1 MLIFA
6 VDDEPRALHQ
16 LHNAVEEAAPEA
28 EIQDFLR
35 ANQVLA
41 AIEKQSLRP
50 DVVFSDIRLP
60 GMDGLSLAARIKKQ
74 SPETKIVFVTGYPEY
89 AVDAFRI
96 HAHGYVTKPAEAERI
111 REELENALP
120 GVLPD
125 PNRLHVRCF
134 GYFEVFWQGKPLSFQ
149 RRQTKELFAYLI
161 DKRGAESTSEELSG
175 LFWAQSEMGTAKH
188 RLRTLIHD
196 LRTTLA
202 SIGQEELLHRRRGL
216 LAIRADLVDCDYYRM
231 LRGDMAAVNSYRGEY
246 MRQYSWAELTAGR
259 SISTMDDNL

>member
-6 VDDEPRALHQ
+6 VDDEPKALHR
-16 LHNAVEEAAPEA
+16 LHNAIEEAAPEA

-35 ANQVLA
+35 ANQVLSA
-41 AIEKQSLRP
+41 LEDQNFCP

-60 GMDGLSLAARIKKQ
+60 GMDGLSLAVRIKKQ

-89 AVDAFRI
+89 AADAYRI
-96 HAHGYVTKPAEAERI
+96 HAEGYVTKPVEAERI
-111 REELENALP
+111 REELNHALP
-120 GVLPD
+120 GAIHD
-125 PNRLHVRCF
+125 PKRLWVRCF
-134 GYFEVFWQGKPLSFQ
+134 GDFEVFWQGKPLTFQ

-161 DKRGAESTSEELSG
+161 DKRGAESTSEELSS

-202 SIGQEELLHRRRGL
+202 SIGQEELLIRRRGL
-216 LAIRADLVDCDYYRM
+216 LAIRADMVDCDYYRM
-231 LRGDMAAVNSYRGEY
+231 LRGDMAALNDYHGLY
-246 MRQYSWAELTAGR
+246 MRQYSWAELTAG
-259 SISTMDDNL
+259 SLHFHNG